1 MIFIDAPQGSDEW
14 LQARAGLL
22 TGSRAADMLA
32 AIKSGEAA
40 ARRDYR
46 IQLVTERL
54 TGRPA
59 EQCFISAEMTWGAET
74 EPMARAAYECAT
86 GNLVRETG
94 FIRLTSLMAGC
105 SLDGDVD
112 GLDGII
118 EIKCPKSATHIQY
131 LLDNKVP
138 SKYIPQITHNLWIT
152 GAQCADFISFD
163 PRLPEHLQLFIC
175 RVNAA
180 DLDLATYAEKACAF
194 LAEVETLT
202 NQLRDI

>member
-1 MIFIDAPQGSDEW
+1 MIFIDAPQGSEAW

-32 AIKSGEAA
+32 TIKSGEAA

-59 EQCFISAEMTWGAET
+59 DQGFISAEMTWGTET

-86 GNLVRETG
+86 GNLARETG
-94 FIRLTSLMAGC
+94 FIRHAELLAGC

-112 GLDGII
+112 GLEGII
-118 EIKCPKSATHIQY
+118 EIKCPKSSTHIQY

-152 GAQCADFISFD
+152 GAKWADFISFD
-163 PRLPEHLQLFIC
+163 PRLPEHLQLFVC

-180 DLDLATYAEKACAF
+180 DLALTEYAEKACAF
-194 LAEVETLT
+194 LDEVENLT
-202 NQLRDI
+202 NKLREI

>member
-1 MIFIDAPQGSDEW
+1 MLGRLAPVVGRW
-14 LQARAGLL
+14 
-22 TGSRAADMLA
+22 
-32 AIKSGEAA
+32 KP
-40 ARRDYR
+40 
-46 IQLVTERL
+46 LVIMRSER
-54 TGRPA
+54 
-59 EQCFISAEMTWGAET
+59 SK
-74 EPMARAAYECAT
+74 
-86 GNLVRETG
+86 NLH
-94 FIRLTSLMAGC
+94 
-105 SLDGDVD
+105 
-112 GLDGII
+112 GII

-152 GAQCADFISFD
+152 GAHWADFISFD